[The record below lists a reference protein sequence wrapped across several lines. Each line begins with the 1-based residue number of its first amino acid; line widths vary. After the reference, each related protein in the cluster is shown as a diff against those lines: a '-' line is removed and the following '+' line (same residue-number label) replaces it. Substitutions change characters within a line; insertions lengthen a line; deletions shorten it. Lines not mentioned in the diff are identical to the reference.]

1 MLVIHSI
8 YQEGIYNTYN
18 NSRMTNKFTD
28 SLLNIAQHFLYGSFF
43 GRNFPLNVTWGW
55 SHGPSHPPTHT
66 WEVLQPWGAWKRSLA
81 MGAHPP
87 SSPVLSSP
95 RGEWLGFCELHI
107 GRIKWWMRGDECIAM
122 SSTPVHRLCL
132 LCKPEPFFKS
142 CSLPLQVLDPVRVK
156 RPGWSRDELRGPN
169 SSFPAGPN
177 QQWCVTHLF
186 HDTVHENR
194 HTNVVSLFM
203 TPLWLEFF
211 FFFLTPASPFSPPT
225 AST

>member
-1 MLVIHSI
+1 
-8 YQEGIYNTYN
+8 
-18 NSRMTNKFTD
+18 
-28 SLLNIAQHFLYGSFF
+28 
-43 GRNFPLNVTWGW
+43 
-55 SHGPSHPPTHT
+55 
-66 WEVLQPWGAWKRSLA
+66 
-81 MGAHPP
+81 
-87 SSPVLSSP
+87 
-95 RGEWLGFCELHI
+95 
-107 GRIKWWMRGDECIAM
+107 MRGDECIAM

-211 FFFLTPASPFSPPT
+211 FFFFNASFSIQPSNCFNLDDLKVDEFGEPFGTFGCFNLNGQGRGSSRALESLCSQEVCLWYMRCGCLGWLGSHGEGHGKPLQYSCLENPMDRG
-225 AST
+225 A